1 MSPFVTLIFYHFL
14 SPPFLLFTRAPR
26 KKFCPGKNLNK
37 FQVMDSLAETLT
49 NVDVEQDVVVEQSV
63 KTLLAH
69 INVNADQ
76 DSKVSFVL

>member
-1 MSPFVTLIFYHFL
+1 
-14 SPPFLLFTRAPR
+14 
-26 KKFCPGKNLNK
+26 
-37 FQVMDSLAETLT
+37 MDSLAETLT

>member
-1 MSPFVTLIFYHFL
+1 
-14 SPPFLLFTRAPR
+14 
-26 KKFCPGKNLNK
+26 
-37 FQVMDSLAETLT
+37 MDSLAETLT

-63 KTLLAH
+63 KTPLAH